1 MFERLFAAEWQF
13 VWDSRQKLNKT
24 ALRRCWTQRT
34 GKPFARLLLFSGF
47 TTVASKPRLPA
58 LTLPEALG
66 DEDQAKPLAPTL
78 VKAPVSRLRLPVA
91 RSEPQSLV

>member
-1 MFERLFAAEWQF
+1 ML
-13 VWDSRQKLNKT
+13 
-24 ALRRCWTQRT
+24 
-34 GKPFARLLLFSGF
+34 SGF